1 MLQPLKGG
9 KAFQNL
15 EVEGTE
21 LSEIVTWMKK
31 EIQGKS
37 GQVSQEFLIL
47 SILKKIKVAERT
59 EAAKSTKLWWVIL
72 KRWNSMPKG
81 NGRDNSFDQNVI
93 RSKWESLKK
102 ITHVASRGNQGT

>member
-1 MLQPLKGG
+1 MTGWFPGHFWFEVMQMLQPLKGG

-37 GQVSQEFLIL
+37 GQVSQEFCNFEYFE
-47 SILKKIKVAERT
+47 K
-59 EAAKSTKLWWVIL
+59 
-72 KRWNSMPKG
+72 N
-81 NGRDNSFDQNVI
+81 
-93 RSKWESLKK
+93 
-102 ITHVASRGNQGT
+102 